1 MKGRKHM
8 ITVNTRNLVEAVR
21 EAGAFKLPEMSEG
34 TGYLFDN
41 LYMSLSRGEDVTL
54 SSLDFNAFG
63 QEDVEFLDSLYSD
76 VFERNCHEAG
86 GIASALRET
95 VPVCKAVVYV

>member
-1 MKGRKHM
+1 ML
-8 ITVNTRNLVEAVR
+8 TVNTRNLVEALR
-21 EAGAFKLPEMSEG
+21 EADAFKLPDMNEG

-41 LYMSLSRGEDVTL
+41 LYMSLSSGEDVRV
-54 SSLDFNAFG
+54 SSLDFNAFSP
-63 QEDVEFLDSLYSD
+63 EDLDSLNSLYTG

-95 VPVCKAVVYV
+95 VPVCKAAAYV